1 MTASYSGALI
11 ARIRAATERGLGEE
25 LALVCIGAG
34 LPAVYVAQVLGVTR
48 MTLHTWFR
56 GGNVSLRKREK
67 VERFI
72 RIIKEDLSDGTLPA
86 KSVRA
91 ARSYLQTLCSEPLK
105 ATTVK
110 QIDG

>member
-1 MTASYSGALI
+1 MTSSYSPALI
-11 ARIRAATERGLGEE
+11 ARIRAASERSLGQE

-56 GGNVSLRKREK
+56 GGNVSLKKREK

-72 RIIKEDLSDGTLPA
+72 KLIKEDISDGTLPA

-91 ARSYLQTLCSEPLK
+91 ARSYLQMLCDEPLK
-105 ATTVK
+105 ATTAK
-110 QIDG
+110 QING

>member
-1 MTASYSGALI
+1 MI
-11 ARIRAATERGLGEE
+11 ARIRAATERSLGEE